1 MKEKRHFVTYH
12 KPCRV
17 CGSSDAVSINNDD
30 TARCFSCEHWYTSY
44 HGEDKVEDFTVHQRN
59 SKETSGFKTGGSFQ
73 SLKDRNIAE
82 ETARKYGVKSEYTD
96 DKGKHYYPYYI
107 ANEVSGTK
115 IRNCTTKEFNWI
127 GSPKGVMLFGQQ
139 LFQKGGKFLTICE
152 GECDAMAAHEMMDS
166 KWPVVSIK
174 NGVQGALKD
183 IKENLEFVES
193 FDFVVINFDN
203 DNLGKK
209 KSIEVA
215 DLLSPGKAKILTLP
229 DEFKDANDM
238 LRNNRRDAY
247 KSSWWNAKAY
257 TPAGVL
263 NISEMKKEYFTRK
276 EMESIP
282 YPWQG
287 LNDKLYGLRQGE
299 LVTLTGG
306 TGLGKSSVTRELEHW
321 ILKNTNDNLG
331 ILALEENWQRTVDGL
346 LSIEANTRLYIKQIR
361 EDYPTEKLN
370 MHYETLYGKEDDN
383 RLWVH
388 SHLGEHNVDEL
399 FSKIRYMV
407 QGLDCKWII
416 VDHLGMMTSALSEGD
431 ERRAIDNIMTRL
443 RSLVEE
449 TGAGLVLVSHLRR
462 IDGNRGHEQGAEV
475 SLAHLRGSNGI
486 SQISDC
492 VIALER
498 NQQSDDVIE
507 ASTTRLRI
515 LKSRYTGDVGLAGAL
530 HYDKQTGRLKE
541 VFDFEDGEEVE
552 L

>member
-1 MKEKRHFVTYH
+1 MTEKRHFVIYH

-30 TARCFSCEHWYTSY
+30 TARCFSCDHWYKSY
-44 HGEDKVEDFTVHQRN
+44 SGEDKVEDFTIHQRN
-59 SKETSGFKTGGSFQ
+59 SKETSGFKIGGSFQ
-73 SLKDRNIAE
+73 KLRDRNISE
-82 ETARKYGVKSEYTD
+82 ETARKYGVKSEYGTET
-96 DKGKHYYPYYI
+96 GKHYYPYYI
-107 ANEVSGTK
+107 ANEISGTK
-115 IRNCTTKEFNWI
+115 IRNCMTKEFNWV

-166 KWPVVSIK
+166 RWPVVSIK

-193 FDFVVINFDN
+193 FDCVVINFDN

-209 KSIEVA
+209 KAIEIA
-215 DLLSPGKAKILTLP
+215 DLITPGKAKILTLP

-247 KSSWWNAKAY
+247 KAAWWNSKSY

-263 NISEMKKEYFTRK
+263 NISEMKNEYFTRK

-321 ILKNTNDNLG
+321 ILKNTDDNLG

-346 LSIEANTRLYIKQIR
+346 LSIEANTR
-361 EDYPTEKLN
+361 
-370 MHYETLYGKEDDN
+370 
-383 RLWVH
+383 
-388 SHLGEHNVDEL
+388 
-399 FSKIRYMV
+399 
-407 QGLDCKWII
+407 
-416 VDHLGMMTSALSEGD
+416 
-431 ERRAIDNIMTRL
+431 
-443 RSLVEE
+443 
-449 TGAGLVLVSHLRR
+449 
-462 IDGNRGHEQGAEV
+462 
-475 SLAHLRGSNGI
+475 
-486 SQISDC
+486 
-492 VIALER
+492 
-498 NQQSDDVIE
+498 
-507 ASTTRLRI
+507 
-515 LKSRYTGDVGLAGAL
+515 
-530 HYDKQTGRLKE
+530 
-541 VFDFEDGEEVE
+541 
-552 L
+552 

>member
-1 MKEKRHFVTYH
+1 MTEGRHFVVYH

-17 CGSSDAVSINNDD
+17 CNSSDAVSINNDG
-30 TARCFSCEHWYTSY
+30 TAKCYSCEHWYTSY
-44 HGEDKVEDFTVHQRN
+44 YGEEKVTDFTTHKRN
-59 SKETSGFKTGGSFQ
+59 KETSGFKMGGSFQ
-73 SLKDRNIAE
+73 ALKDRNISE
-82 ETARKYGVKSEYTD
+82 ETARKYGVKSEGD
-96 DKGKHYYPYYI
+96 DFGISKHYYPYYI
-107 ANEVSGTK
+107 ANEIVGTK
-115 IRNCTTKEFNWI
+115 IRKCDTKEFNWI

-166 KWPVVSIK
+166 KWPVVSVK
-174 NGVQGALKD
+174 NGIQGALKD
-183 IKENLEFVES
+183 IKENLEFIES
-193 FDFVVINFDN
+193 FENVVINFDN
-203 DNLGKK
+203 DKLGKSK
-209 KSIEVA
+209 AIEVA
-215 DLLSPGKAKILTLP
+215 DLIKPGKAKIVSLP
-229 DEFKDANDM
+229 PDFKDANDM
-238 LRNNRRDAY
+238 LRNRRKDAY
-247 KSSWWNAKAY
+247 KASWWNAKSY

-263 NISEMKKEYFTRK
+263 NISEMKSEYFTRK
-276 EMESIP
+276 EMKSIP

-321 ILKNTNDNLG
+321 ILKNTEDNLG

-346 LSIEANTRLYIKQIR
+346 LSIEAGARLYIKQIR
-361 EDYPTEKLN
+361 EEYAPEKLN
-370 MHYETLYGKEDDN
+370 EHFDRLYGKEGAN
-383 RLWVH
+383 RLWIH
-388 SHLGEHNVDEL
+388 SHLGEHNVEEL

-498 NQQSDDVIE
+498 NQQADDPII
-507 ASTTRLRI
+507 AATTKMRI

-530 HYDKQTGRLKE
+530 HYNKDTGRLTE
-541 VFDFEDGEEVE
+541 VFDFGNDEEVE